1 MTLLLAPSHQL
12 PLSGVCRWTARLL
25 SLLSIGVLLF
35 FVIGEGFNPLHL
47 DPRELLLS
55 VFFPIGVL
63 LGMGLA
69 WRWEALGGAL
79 TIVSFAAFYGVHWL
93 GSGRFPSGVFFALFA
108 SPGLFFLLAA
118 LVGPRKAPGENA

>member
-1 MTLLLAPSHQL
+1 MNPTIPQSVRL
-12 PLSGVCRWTARLL
+12 VVRWTARLL
-25 SLLSIGVLLF
+25 SLLSIGVLLLF
-35 FVIGEGFNPLHL
+35 MIGEGFNPLHL
-47 DPRELLLS
+47 APREFLLC

-79 TIVSFAAFYGVHWL
+79 TILSVAAFYGIHWL

-118 LVGPRKAPGENA
+118 FTGRRKAAGKNA